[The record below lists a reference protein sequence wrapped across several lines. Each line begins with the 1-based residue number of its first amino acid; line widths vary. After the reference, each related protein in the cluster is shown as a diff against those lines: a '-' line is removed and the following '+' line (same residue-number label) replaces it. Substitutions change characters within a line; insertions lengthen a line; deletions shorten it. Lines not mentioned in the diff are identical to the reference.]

1 MLSKFSNFLN
11 SKVFIV
17 FTVTLMLVILFSQA
31 DHYYGYTSK
40 KEKEYTNIVSDG
52 TGYYAYLPQYIVFPD
67 SSHFSFTD
75 DIHAKYPDKKY
86 FSMISTDT
94 VKNQL
99 YSKFYVGTP
108 FLQTPFYFV
117 AHKLHQ
123 WNDWKGDGYQL
134 GYRFSIQLAALF
146 YWLIGVVAL
155 FQLFGRLGFNRFS
168 ILVGIFIITFG
179 TNLNLYTS
187 YYVSMS
193 HVYSFSMI
201 ACLLNVGQ
209 RWSIEKKSKDLL
221 WMFLVIG
228 LIFIIRPINVLV
240 ILLIPFFFQ
249 SFNHFWLTVK
259 QTLIEKKGIVL
270 LSVFLMCIPLI
281 VQFAVLYHQTSS
293 FGINTYPNEGFTN
306 KFTPQFLNV
315 LFSYQKG
322 FFVYAPAMIILFFA
336 LFYLFKKG
344 TGYFLVGWSFTTL
357 IWLYVICSWW
367 YWDYGGGLG
376 MRAMIEML
384 PLFMFPILYLFKF
397 GNKLIVGFATFIFIS
412 GIYLYQI
419 FQVQYIG
426 EIIDSIKIEKKD
438 FWNVFL
444 KTDKRYRW
452 TMIFDRQREILDEG
466 NHEIEWTLSFT
477 EDGWKVIQNKD
488 SVNVYQTEH
497 ESKFIVNYQ
506 PNKSELNFKGKFIG
520 KVKLNSTEYV
530 PFFNIR
536 YLTEEHQ
543 LVEESIFTIGS
554 IVEHHDEFEYFEV
567 DVNHLIKNK
576 PITRIEFSYNKG
588 GGNSVFENLV
598 FEKYK

>member
-1 MLSKFSNFLN
+1 
-11 SKVFIV
+11 
-17 FTVTLMLVILFSQA
+17 MLVILFSQA
-31 DHYYGYTSK
+31 DHHYGYTSK
-40 KEKEYTNIVSDG
+40 NEKGYTNIVSDG
-52 TGYYAYLPQYIVFPD
+52 TGYYAYLPQYFVFPD
-67 SSHFSFTD
+67 SSHFTFTD

-86 FSMISTDT
+86 IDMISTDI

-108 FLQTPFYFV
+108 FLQAPFYFI

-123 WNDWKGDGYQL
+123 WNNWKGDGYQL
-134 GYRFSIQLAALF
+134 GYRFSIQLAAHF
-146 YWLIGVVAL
+146 YWLIGVIAL

-168 ILVGIFIITFG
+168 ILVGIVIITFG
-179 TNLNLYTS
+179 TNLNLYAS

-209 RWSIEKKSKDLL
+209 RWAIEKKSKDLF

-228 LIFIIRPINVLV
+228 LIFIIRPVNVLV

-259 QTLIEKKGIVL
+259 QTLIEKKGIIL
-270 LSVFLMCIPLI
+270 LAVFLMSIPLV

-306 KFTPQFLNV
+306 KFTPQFFNV

-322 FFVYAPAMIILFFA
+322 FFVYAPAMIILFIS
-336 LFYLFKKG
+336 LFYLFCRG
-344 TGYFLVGWSFTTL
+344 TSFFLVGWVLTTF

-376 MRAMIEML
+376 MRAMTEML
-384 PLFMFPILYLFKF
+384 PLFLFPILYLFKF
-397 GNKLIVGFATFIFIS
+397 GNRLIVALATIIFIG
-412 GIYLYQI
+412 GIYLYQV
-419 FQVQYIG
+419 FQVQYISG
-426 EIIDSIKIEKKD
+426 IIDCCKIEKKD
-438 FWNVFL
+438 FWNVFM
-444 KTDKRYRW
+444 KTEKRYRLV
-452 TMIFDRQREILDEG
+452 MVFDRQREHLENVD
-466 NHEIEWTLSFT
+466 HEIVCSLSFS
-477 EDGWKVIQNKD
+477 EKGWKVIENRD
-488 SVNVYQTEH
+488 SVKVIPSEY
-497 ESKFIVNYQ
+497 ESNFYVNYY
-506 PNKSELNFKGKFIG
+506 PLSNEARFKGKFKG
-520 KVKLNSTEYV
+520 KVKLNSTEHV

-536 YLTEEHQ
+536 YLTDEHQ
-543 LVEESIFTIGS
+543 IVEESIFTAGS

-567 DVNHLIKNK
+567 DVNHLIINK
-576 PITRIEFSYNKG
+576 SIARIEFSYNNG